1 MAEDVINRGGRR
13 MRAGAKP
20 DPLKDA
26 KCGFLVG
33 VFHEGGRGGIPA
45 CW

>member
-1 MAEDVINRGGRR
+1 MKISSEQPTESLNFVFYGER
-13 MRAGAKP
+13 
-20 DPLKDA
+20 A